1 MSHVLLTLSAL
12 FALTLTAATTSYA
25 AQSYPMQCRGGG
37 SIGLTASTRTA
48 VLYFG
53 KAPNRASVGLA
64 PGQCA
69 WLDRA
74 IGTNEPPCIQQANSD
89 ATAWIT
95 PNNLPSSTALTS
107 THYQPNST
115 RSQWMRKLLSTAEF
129 QTFYA
134 YNPGNGGCF
143 VMTSP

>member
-1 MSHVLLTLSAL
+1 MKRLLLSVLAFFAFASASHAVP
-12 FALTLTAATTSYA
+12 
-25 AQSYPMQCRGGG
+25 QSYPMQCRGGG
-37 SIGLTASTRTA
+37 TIGLVTSTKSA

-53 KAPNRASVGLA
+53 KAPARAGNGLGV
-64 PGQCA
+64 GQCA

-74 IGTNEPPCIQQANSD
+74 IGANEPPCLQQTNVD
-89 ATAWIT
+89 AVAWIT
-95 PNNLPSSTALTS
+95 GNNLPSSTALTS
-107 THYQPNST
+107 THFQPNQT
-115 RSQWMRKLLSTAEF
+115 RHQWMRSLLSSANY

>member
-1 MSHVLLTLSAL
+1 MKRFLLCFFAFSA
-12 FALTLTAATTSYA
+12 FTSASYG

-37 SIGLTASTRTA
+37 TIGLAAATRTA

-53 KAPNRASVGLA
+53 KAPNPAGSGLGV
-64 PGQCA
+64 GQCA

-74 IGTNEPPCIQQANSD
+74 IGAGEPPCIQQSNVD
-89 ATAWIT
+89 AVAWIT
-95 PNNLPSSTALTS
+95 ANNAPSSTAATS
-107 THYQPNST
+107 THFQPNAP
-115 RSQWMRKLLSTAEF
+115 RSQWMRDLLSTAQF
-129 QTFYA
+129 ATFYA

>member
-1 MSHVLLTLSAL
+1 MKPFL
-12 FALTLTAATTSYA
+12 FSFLALTSLASTAFG

-37 SIGLTASTRTA
+37 TIGLNAGARTA

-53 KAPNRASVGLA
+53 KAPNKASQGLA
-64 PGQCA
+64 VGQCA

-74 IGTNEPPCIQQANSD
+74 IGANEPPCLMQSNTD
-89 ATAWIT
+89 AVAWIT
-95 PNNLPSSTALTS
+95 ANNLPSSTALTS

-115 RSQWMRKLLSTAEF
+115 RSQWMRKLLSTSEYY
-129 QTFYA
+129 TFYA
-134 YNPGNGGCF
+134 QNPGTGGCF